1 MIKVEEY
8 VKDLLKR
15 KKITQ
20 KQLLDRMKELKLAN
34 EKTLCKQ
41 ILNNALN
48 LKMGYTWARRIEIA
62 LDLPEYSLIRM
73 IGTPTEK
80 EWKKIKEIK
89 INV

>member
-15 KKITQ
+15 KNITQ

>member
-34 EKTLCKQ
+34 EKNLCKQ